1 MPAPSQEQFEA
12 APLYRFRR
20 PVQEPAPRDWSQAE
34 IVLEGL
40 NLVRPDGEDEALEY
54 RLENVLVA
62 VGARHEH
69 EGEQGFRIQYLS
81 NDEQFQIFAG
91 DREEAMGRFGR
102 MIERSIDNRD
112 EVLFAR
118 LRDNDVEVDEIVEHH
133 AQTEDDQDDPDF
145 EGDAAEAGGDIDVLG
160 HAYFDPVRVVRDG
173 VRMWAQG
180 EETSRLWFEARH
192 ELVRV
197 GEDGQVLC
205 DAGSPMLQQ
214 LQQIGRGNEN
224 GARHIAD
231 IRAIRA
237 GIGAAD
243 RIAPVGTR
251 YAVHFF
257 DLHDSGVV
265 DSVVPQESLE
275 AYGRSSMTYYD
286 AQEGGAEL
294 PVAVDPTIVP
304 HDRSFERHI
313 GQIMREEAGMH
324 VYFEEIRTGGPYRNP
339 SLRGIMREQMTPYLG
354 GFPMEHVL
362 ASRAPQDPEGHAAFL
377 AFWSEGE
384 VVMDV
389 PVQEHESQ
397 PGYRTQPGHVFRRDG
412 WDALVFS
419 DDMFT
424 YAYAFPSPPD
434 VVAKPE
440 EPEAYVPRM

>member
-20 PVQEPAPRDWSQAE
+20 PVEEPAPRDWSQAE

-40 NLVRPDGEDEALEY
+40 NLVRTDGEDEALEY

-62 VGARHEH
+62 VGGRHEH

-91 DREEAMGRFGR
+91 NREEAMGRFGR

-118 LRDNDVEVDEIVEHH
+118 LRENDVEVDEIVEHH
-133 AQTEDDQDDPDF
+133 AQTEDDRDDPDF
-145 EGDAAEAGGDIDVLG
+145 EADAAEGGGEIDAYG
-160 HAYFDPVRVVRDG
+160 PAYFDPVRVVRDG

-180 EETSRLWFEARH
+180 EEASRLWFEARH
-192 ELVRV
+192 EMVRV

-205 DAGSPMLQQ
+205 DVGSPMLQQ

-231 IRAIRA
+231 IRA

-243 RIAPVGTR
+243 RIAPTNTR
-251 YAVHFF
+251 YDVHFF

-265 DSVVPQESLE
+265 DTVVPQERLE
-275 AYGRSSMTYYD
+275 AYGGPGIAYAYGDESD
-286 AQEGGAEL
+286 ADL
-294 PVAVDPTIVP
+294 PVPVDPSIVP

-313 GQIMREEAGMH
+313 GQIMREEAGMYLH
-324 VYFEEIRTGGPYRNP
+324 FEEIRTGYPYRNP
-339 SLRGIMREQMTPYLG
+339 TIRGVMREQMSPYLG

-362 ASRAPQDPEGHAAFL
+362 RSQAPRDPEGHAAFL
-377 AFWSEGE
+377 AFWNEGE
-384 VVMDV
+384 IVMEV
-389 PVQEHESQ
+389 PVQTHPSQ
-397 PGYRTQPGHVFRRDG
+397 PGYRTEPGHVFRRDG

-419 DDMFT
+419 DAMGT